1 MPDSDDILAFLAL
14 PVTPELVDGA
24 RRHLVMLRSLHED
37 VRRSV
42 PTLWPP
48 ATGAWR
54 STAADRYLDRLGDL
68 RSELVGGRLQLGE
81 AEAALHGRIRELEAK
96 LDATAAAH
104 AVPGASASSSR

>member
-1 MPDSDDILAFLAL
+1 MPDSDDILAFLAV
-14 PVTPELVDGA
+14 PVTPELVDAA

-42 PTLWPP
+42 PTLCPP

-54 STAADRYLDRLGDL
+54 SDAADRYLDRLGDL
-68 RSELVGGRLQLGE
+68 RSELVGGLLQLGE

-96 LDATAAAH
+96 LDATVAAH